1 MTEISKQTEFNC
13 LTVFLLESV
22 QLLLVWEV
30 KQESKVQ
37 DLFGWRFCFE
47 PNSYIRYKQEFY
59 FWLIQNTNS

>member
-30 KQESKVQ
+30 KQESKLQ

-47 PNSYIRYKQEFY
+47 PNSYISRSFI
-59 FWLIQNTNS
+59 FG